1 MAGNPADKSK
11 SRSKSKSSGFTKDP
25 GSGVASS
32 RQKAP
37 KKGKAKM
44 TAAEWSKLSPKM
56 KDNDYG
62 GSRFESSRST
72 GRDTERGKSS
82 R

>member
-11 SRSKSKSSGFTKDP
+11 SGSKSKSHSGFTKNP
-25 GSGVASS
+25 GSGVA
-32 RQKAP
+32 RTKAP

-56 KDNDYG
+56 KDSDYG
-62 GSRFESSRST
+62 GSRFESS
-72 GRDTERGKSS
+72 GRAATRAGRGQSEQ
-82 R
+82 